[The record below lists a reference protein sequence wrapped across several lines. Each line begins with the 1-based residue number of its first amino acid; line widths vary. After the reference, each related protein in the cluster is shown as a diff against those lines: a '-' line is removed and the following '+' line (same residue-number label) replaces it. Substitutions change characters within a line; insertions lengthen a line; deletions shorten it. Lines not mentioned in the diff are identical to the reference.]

1 MKKATPVSIA
11 LVAVLVA
18 DLPPTSR
25 RYRVSKPLAAPTASE
40 SCGTRLYMLHLYL
53 SNGLATPWAPALVF
67 AQATWWAASPN
78 LGNPADRVFQTH
90 SDSVKRGLLDHP
102 SADQA
107 AFTGRQLEMA
117 HGDAHIHALQV
128 SKP

>member
-1 MKKATPVSIA
+1 MLSQVRQR
-11 LVAVLVA
+11 
-18 DLPPTSR
+18 SR
-25 RYRVSKPLAAPTASE
+25 VRD
-40 SCGTRLYMLHLYL
+40 GTRYAAGQYARVLCWHRGSM
-53 SNGLATPWAPALVF
+53 TR
-67 AQATWWAASPN
+67 WAASLN
-78 LGNPADRVFQTH
+78 LRNPADRVFQTS
-90 SDSVKRGLLDHP
+90 SDCVERGLLDHP